1 MKTMNA
7 RFEKVIDGIYRL
19 NIPFDTVYTSV
30 FLVKS
35 ESGAVLVDCATTDGD
50 VDGYIVSALCE
61 MGIELGDIKAIVV
74 THDHGDHA
82 GGLDRILFHA
92 PKIEVVRRACTLCDG
107 LEVYPLYGH
116 TNEMIG
122 LFDPKTGTLISG
134 DGLQGAGVDKYRA
147 YAQNKTA
154 YYETLERIKQDERV
168 ENLIFSHAY
177 EPWYKDHIFGREGVL
192 EVLEECKKYIVIG
205 E

>member
-19 NIPFDTVYTSV
+19 KIPFDTVYTSV
-30 FLVKS
+30 FLVKG
-35 ESGAVLVDCATTDGD
+35 ESGAVLVDCATTDED
-50 VDGYIVSALCE
+50 VDGYIIPAFR
-61 MGIELGDIKAIVV
+61 ELGFHLTDVKAIVV

-82 GGLDRILFHA
+82 GGLNRILHHA
-92 PKIEVVRRACTLCDG
+92 PKIEVLRRACTLWDG
-107 LEVYPLYGH
+107 LETYPLYGH

-122 LFDPKTGTLISG
+122 LLNSRTGTLISG

-147 YAQNKTA
+147 YAQNKKA
-154 YYETLERIKQDERV
+154 YYETLERIKQDERI

-177 EPWYKDHIFGREGVL
+177 EPWYKDHIFGRDNVL
-192 EVLEECKKYIVIG
+192 AVLEECKKYIG

>member
-7 RFEKVIDGIYRL
+7 RFELVVDGIYRL

-35 ESGAVLVDCATTDGD
+35 ESGAVLVDCATTNED
-50 VDGYIVSALCE
+50 VDGYIVPALRNV
-61 MGIELGDIKAIVV
+61 GFELTDIKAILV
-74 THDHGDHA
+74 THGHTDHA
-82 GGLDRILFHA
+82 GGLDRILHHA
-92 PKIEVVRRACTLCDG
+92 PNIEVIRKVSALWDG
-107 LEVYPLYGH
+107 LEAYPMYGH
-116 TNEMIG
+116 TNDMIG
-122 LFDPKTGTLISG
+122 LFDTRTGTLISG

-147 YAQNKTA
+147 YAQNKKS
-154 YYETLERIKQDERV
+154 YYETIERIKQDERI

-177 EPWYKDHIFGREGVL
+177 EPWYKDHIFGRESVT
-192 EVLEECKKYIVIG
+192 EALEECKKHIIG

>member
-35 ESGAVLVDCATTDGD
+35 ESGAVLVDCATTNED
-50 VDGYIVSALCE
+50 VDGYIVPALRNV
-61 MGIELGDIKAIVV
+61 GFELTDIKAILV
-74 THDHGDHA
+74 THGHTDHA
-82 GGLDRILFHA
+82 GGLDRILHHA
-92 PKIEVVRRACTLCDG
+92 PNIEVIRKVSALWDG
-107 LEVYPLYGH
+107 LEAYPMYGH
-116 TNEMIG
+116 TNDMIG
-122 LFDPKTGTLISG
+122 LFDTRTGTLISG

-147 YAQNKTA
+147 YAQNKKS
-154 YYETLERIKQDERV
+154 YYETIERIKQDERI

-177 EPWYKDHIFGREGVL
+177 EPWYKDHIFGRESVT
-192 EVLEECKKYIVIG
+192 EALEECKKHIIG